1 MNATD
6 SSGPKSPQNNP
17 PANLQSIANL
27 MSRIGLLESQA
38 FGRPRDEDYFA
49 SVTTVALG
57 LFRLVVMGEIK
68 KGKSSFINGLCGIPD
83 LVPVHSDVATSTV
96 FKLRYGSERR
106 YTVYFQQREGE
117 PPRPKSEITAE
128 QVNDYGTERGNPDNS
143 KNVDFISVEAP
154 SPALREGL
162 LIVDTPG
169 VGGLFKK
176 HRDITYR
183 HAPRADAIFF
193 VTDSVESPIGAA
205 EIAFLKE
212 LRRTTNLIYFV
223 QTKAAKVDADA
234 RRRRM
239 ENNVGILTAQA
250 GFAREGIRYFV
261 IDSELK
267 ADADRAKNLED
278 LQDSG
283 FVPLMKF
290 LNDDLKRRKELNLA
304 SVGLRRARE
313 KFEIIKAEALRKRE
327 IIAADTGEKRERLA
341 AENLAAATAL
351 NGWANTTRPAL
362 LNEFQESLSA
372 DISDL
377 QAALQIELKPG
388 GNISDGIAMRV
399 EAAVQ
404 NGSLDARQ
412 LCELAPQLLQDGN
425 AAASECLIEQLKK
438 LERKVS
444 DLLQALATKAGAQI
458 ADRLML
464 DKPVKVFADT
474 GTLSLTE
481 IRVRPP
487 ESDVFVT
494 ARTGI
499 YGGMAGVAIA
509 SVVGGIIGSVVP
521 IVGTM
526 IGTSLGMLIAGAWGG
541 HKAIQIQSQQQL
553 KATQQQVLGA
563 IDKALGNILVL
574 AGSEFSKASQ
584 IIQSKARDSIQQI
597 ITQGHL
603 RLTEAQREIQARG
616 KADSAT
622 LQQEEKI
629 IQALEKEIAE
639 IAKQLSATEATVRG

>member
-1 MNATD
+1 
-6 SSGPKSPQNNP
+6 
-17 PANLQSIANL
+17 
-27 MSRIGLLESQA
+27 MSRIGLLEAQA

-83 LVPVHSDVATSTV
+83 LVPVHSDVATSSV
-96 FKLRYGSERR
+96 FKIHYGAGRR
-106 YTVYFQQREGE
+106 YAVYFQQREGE
-117 PPRPKSEITAE
+117 QKRQKSEITVE

-143 KNVDFISVEAP
+143 KGVDFIAVEAP

-176 HRDITYR
+176 HRDITYQY
-183 HAPRADAIFF
+183 APRADAIFF

-223 QTKAAKVDADA
+223 QTKAAKVDAEA

-239 ENNVGILTAQA
+239 ENNIGILIEQA

-267 ADADRAKNLED
+267 ADADRAKSLED

-283 FVPLMKF
+283 FAPLMKF

-313 KFEIIKAEALRKRE
+313 RFEIIKNEALRKRE
-327 IIAADTGEKRERLA
+327 IIAADTVEKREKLA
-341 AENLAAATAL
+341 AENLAAENAL
-351 NGWANTTRPAL
+351 NGWASTTRPAL

-372 DISDL
+372 DICDL

-388 GNISDGIAMRV
+388 GNISDAISMKV

-404 NGSLDARQ
+404 EKALNSEQ
-412 LCELAPQLLQDGN
+412 LCELAPRLLQDAR
-425 AAASECLIEQLKK
+425 AAASECLIGQLKK
-438 LERKVS
+438 LERQVS

-464 DKPVKVFADT
+464 DKPVKTFADT
-474 GTLSLTE
+474 GTLALSE
-481 IRVRPP
+481 IRVRPV
-487 ESDVFVT
+487 ESDLFT
-494 ARTGI
+494 TLRTGF
-499 YGGMAGVAIA
+499 YGGSAGVALA
-509 SVVGGIIGSVVP
+509 MVAGGIVGSVIPV
-521 IVGTM
+521 VGTM
-526 IGTSLGMLIAGAWGG
+526 IGSTLGAMIAGAWGAG
-541 HKAIQIQSQQQL
+541 KAIQIQSQQHI
-553 KATQQQVLGA
+553 KATQQQVLSA
-563 IDKALGNILVL
+563 IDRALGNILVL

-584 IIQSKARDSIQQI
+584 TIQSRARDSIQQI
-597 ITQGHL
+597 IAQGQN
-603 RLTEAQREIQARG
+603 RLTGSKRDIQARG
-616 KADSAT
+616 KADCET
-622 LQQEEKI
+622 LQQEERAL
-629 IQALEKEIAE
+629 QALEKEIAE
-639 IAKQLSATEATVRG
+639 IGKQLSATEASASA